1 MKNSLENI
9 YKNTNL
15 LILEFEKNNL
25 FSEKERLE
33 DAMSYACT
41 FGEILSNIGLELK
54 DIASNK
60 EKYPKS
66 CIDLVNIILV
76 QINHFEI
83 N

>member
-1 MKNSLENI
+1 MNNSLENI
-9 YKNTNL
+9 YNNMNI

-25 FSEKERLE
+25 FFEKEKLK
-33 DAMSYACT
+33 DAISYACT
-41 FGEILSNIGLELK
+41 FGEILSNIGVELK
-54 DIASNK
+54 NMASNK

-66 CIDLVNIILV
+66 CIEMINTILD